1 MSEKAEGVLRD
12 VLGVR
17 WGHDSLA
24 AALQDRLGDRATR
37 MAGRLVE
44 RWPQAPRGTHA
55 ELVDEIDVLLTVR
68 RRLVPSEPEPTW
80 RWGVE
85 QWASVEALATDL
97 DLRGGDAEWFAD
109 PGGWL
114 RHAPEGP
121 LHHYRGGWRVGPTG
135 TPRLLETPAP
145 RLAELQRRI
154 RRQVLDRIPV
164 HPAAHGY
171 VRGRS
176 PSTFAAVHAG
186 RAMVLRVD
194 VEGFFSRIGPA
205 RIAGM
210 LRAAG
215 YPAAVAAVLAGMLVT
230 STPRP
235 VLRRAPGRPGEARRR
250 LLDRLALPHLPQGAS
265 TSPAVANVLA
275 HRLDRR
281 LDGLGT
287 AVGARYA
294 RYADDL
300 VFSGAADL
308 PVHGLLRRAG
318 EIAAEEGFAVR
329 PDKTRIMPAH
339 HRQRVTGLV
348 VNDGPAVS
356 RRDYD
361 DLRALL
367 HNCTRTGPD
376 AQNTEAHPAFREHLL
391 GRISWAGTGR
401 PARQARLAA
410 LFDRIDFG
418 PEHPPGPA

>member
-1 MSEKAEGVLRD
+1 MSEEAEGVLRD
-12 VLGVR
+12 LLGVR
-17 WGHDSLA
+17 WDTGPLT
-24 AALQDRLGDRATR
+24 AALADRLGDRASGL
-37 MAGRLVE
+37 AERLVE
-44 RWPQAPRGTHA
+44 RWPKAPRGTHA
-55 ELVDEIDVLLTVR
+55 ELLDEIDVLLAVR
-68 RRLVPSEPEPTW
+68 RRLVPAEPEPSW

-85 QWASVEALATDL
+85 PWPSVEALARHL
-97 DLRGGDAEWFAD
+97 DLRDGEAEWFAD

-114 RHAPEGP
+114 RRAPEGP
-121 LHHYRGGWRVGPTG
+121 LHHYRGTWRVGPSG
-135 TPRLLETPAP
+135 APRLLESPAP

-154 RRQVLDRIPV
+154 GRRVLERIPV
-164 HPAAHGY
+164 HPGAHGY

-176 PSTFAAVHAG
+176 PLTFAAVHAG

-205 RIAGM
+205 RIAGL
-210 LRAAG
+210 LRTAG

-230 STPRP
+230 STPRQ
-235 VLRRAPGRPGEARRR
+235 VLRRAPGVPGETRRR

-275 HRLDRR
+275 HGLDRR
-281 LDGLGT
+281 LDGLAA

-300 VFSGAADL
+300 VFSGEADL

-318 EIAAEEGFAVR
+318 EIAADEGFDVR

-339 HRQRVTGLV
+339 RRQRITGLV
-348 VNDGPAVS
+348 VNEHPAVS

-367 HNCTRTGPD
+367 HNCARTGPD
-376 AQNTEAHPAFREHLL
+376 AQNAEGHPAFREHLL

-418 PEHPPGPA
+418 PDHPPGRG